1 MHVDELVELW
11 EKPKSKE
18 MYMIAGW
25 HQWADA
31 GATSSGL
38 PEYLIDQTAA
48 RQIGEIRSDGFYIF
62 QFPGTH
68 HFLRPEVSLE
78 EGYRQGMTSNGNDLF
93 YAGNEDLGLLIFL
106 GEEPHVN
113 VERYTDALLDVV
125 EALNVRRVAAL
136 GGVYGM
142 MPYDKEREI
151 SCAYSL
157 PEMKEEL
164 SHYAVRFSNY
174 EGGSTIGTY
183 LVHKAEYRD
192 IEVVDFY
199 AFVPAYDFSE
209 LSAGVQGLQIENDF
223 KAWYDVM
230 RRLDHMFRLDLDLSD
245 LERRS
250 QAVIT
255 TMEARI
261 DELEREAPEF
271 DIRQLIRELTHDF
284 RERRFMPLGD
294 LWERELG
301 DIFDGLEE

>member
-1 MHVDELVELW
+1 MDDVVELW
-11 EKPKSKE
+11 EKPESKQ

-31 GATSSGL
+31 GTISSGL

-48 RQIGEIRSDGFYIF
+48 RQIGEIKPGGFYIF

-68 HFLRPEVSLE
+68 HFLRPEISLK
-78 EGYRQGMTSNGNDLF
+78 EGYRQGMTSNSNDIF
-93 YAGNEDLGLLIFL
+93 FAGNEDLGLVIFL

-125 EALNVRRVAAL
+125 EELNVQRVVAV

-151 SCAYSL
+151 SCVYSL
-157 PEMKEEL
+157 PEMKDEL
-164 SHYAVRFSNY
+164 SNYAVRFSNY

-192 IEVVDFY
+192 IDAVAFY
-199 AFVPAYDFSE
+199 AFVPAYDLSE
-209 LSAGVQGLQIENDF
+209 LSVGVQGLQVENDF
-223 KAWYDVM
+223 KAWYDLM
-230 RRLDHMFRLDLDLSD
+230 HRLDHMFHLELDLSD
-245 LERRS
+245 LEQRS
-250 QAVIT
+250 EAVIS

-261 DELEREAPEF
+261 DELDQESPELN
-271 DIRQLIRELTHDF
+271 IRQFIQELTGNF
-284 RERRFMPLGD
+284 TETRFMPLGD

-301 DIFDGLEE
+301 DIFDDLEEE